1 MKKTFNNIA
10 LTATVLLALS
20 ACSSTKKISDN
31 KSNDIVSMT
40 TEEEIDPEFMV
51 LSDAQYDLVKRNN
64 NFALN
69 LFSEMKGV
77 GSNVVSP
84 MSVTYLMAMLVN
96 GAEASTQVQD

>member
-51 LSDAQYDLVKRNN
+51 LSDSQYDLVKRNN
-64 NFALN
+64 NF
-69 LFSEMKGV
+69 EIGR
-77 GSNVVSP
+77 
-84 MSVTYLMAMLVN
+84 
-96 GAEASTQVQD
+96 ASCRERV